1 MSRWGCRVKAGRF
14 ASPFAIAL
22 ALTLAAVA
30 SVQTWF
36 VFGPHADRPA
46 ATPPPGYLRAKGD
59 ALFSASF
66 KKLGATN
73 VDLQAL
79 RGKPVVAYFWP
90 SWCVECA
97 TEAKTLQ
104 LLQDQHQVN
113 GLVVLGFGVD
123 QADRIERFARVNAIG
138 FPVFVGG
145 QASVD
150 LSKKLGNLREGMPFV
165 VAIDRQGQAVASH
178 LGKFD
183 SHTAQEMAVA
193 ALR

>member
-1 MSRWGCRVKAGRF
+1 MKAGTL
-14 ASPFAIAL
+14 ASPFALAFTLAL
-22 ALTLAAVA
+22 AVVA
-30 SVQTWF
+30 SVQTWL
-36 VFGPHADRPA
+36 VFGPHANRPA
-46 ATPPPGYLRAKGD
+46 ATPPPSYLRAKGD

-73 VDLQAL
+73 VDLQSL
-79 RGKPVVAYFWP
+79 RGKPVIAYFWP

-97 TEAKTLQ
+97 PEAKTLQ
-104 LLQDQHQVN
+104 LLRDQQQVN

-150 LSKKLGNLREGMPFV
+150 LSKRLGNLRGGMPFV

-183 SHTAQEMAVA
+183 PHTAQDMTAA

>member
-1 MSRWGCRVKAGRF
+1 MTGWRRRVKAG
-14 ASPFAIAL
+14 ALATPFAFAL
-22 ALTLAAVA
+22 ALALAVVA

-36 VFGPHADRPA
+36 VFGLPADRPA
-46 ATPPPGYLRAKGD
+46 AAPPPGYLQAKGN

-66 KKLGATN
+66 KKLGVNN

-90 SWCVECA
+90 SWCAECA
-97 TEAKTLQ
+97 PEAKALQ
-104 LLQDQHQVN
+104 LLHDQHHASN
-113 GLVVLGFGVD
+113 LVVLGFGVD
-123 QADRIERFARVNAIG
+123 QADRVERFVRANAIG

-150 LSKKLGNLREGMPFV
+150 LSKRLGNLREGMPFV
-165 VAIDRQGQAVASH
+165 VAIDRHGQAVASH

-183 SHTAQEMAVA
+183 PHTAQVMAKM

>member
-1 MSRWGCRVKAGRF
+1 MTGWRHRLKTG
-14 ASPFAIAL
+14 AL
-22 ALTLAAVA
+22 AFPSAFTLALALAAVA

-46 ATPPPGYLRAKGD
+46 AAPPPGYLQAKGD

-66 KKLGATN
+66 KKLGANN

-104 LLQDQHQVN
+104 LLQDQHHVN

-150 LSKKLGNLREGMPFV
+150 LSKKLGNLREAMPFV

-183 SHTAQEMAVA
+183 SHTAQDMAAA